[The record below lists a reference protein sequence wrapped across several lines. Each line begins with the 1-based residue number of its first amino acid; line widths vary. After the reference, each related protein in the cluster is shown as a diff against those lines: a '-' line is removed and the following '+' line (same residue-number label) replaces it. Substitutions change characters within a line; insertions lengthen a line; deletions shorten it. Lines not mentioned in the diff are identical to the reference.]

1 MSSSHVAA
9 LSQIGTDSVISAVS
23 GMKYISSPELR
34 RRAAS
39 QDDPVY
45 DIGYEAYL
53 DYERIFQID
62 PDLIVTYTVS
72 GAEPPYISKLHSMGM
87 NVMILHDHL
96 EDHPL
101 ARAEYIRLFGALTGR
116 MPTAD
121 SIFNQVCEKYISLIQ
136 NVPSRRKVLLNIP
149 YADAWYIPGG
159 ESYMSR
165 LVNDAGGEVLGS
177 ISGTSESSVIT
188 VEKAYLLSLEA
199 DVWLNPG
206 TCVTRDQLK
215 SAHHMFPRFGPVVS
229 ELPIYNNTLR
239 STPEGGN
246 DFWESGAMRPDLI
259 LEDLINIF
267 NGNEDAP
274 FNYFLS
280 VD

>member
-1 MSSSHVAA
+1 
-9 LSQIGTDSVISAVS
+9 
-23 GMKYISSPELR
+23 
-34 RRAAS
+34 
-39 QDDPVY
+39 
-45 DIGYEAYL
+45 
-53 DYERIFQID
+53 
-62 PDLIVTYTVS
+62 
-72 GAEPPYISKLHSMGM
+72 
-87 NVMILHDHL
+87 
-96 EDHPL
+96 
-101 ARAEYIRLFGALTGR
+101 
-116 MPTAD
+116 
-121 SIFNQVCEKYISLIQ
+121 
-136 NVPSRRKVLLNIP
+136 
-149 YADAWYIPGG
+149 
-159 ESYMSR
+159 MSR